1 MFYALVILAAAS
13 LIIAIYSAVKNVP
26 AILWISVV
34 LLSILELLHVLPAH

>member
-1 MFYALVILAAAS
+1 MSYALVILVGGS

-34 LLSILELLHVLPAH
+34 LLSILELLHVLPVH